1 MRRGGYASLV
11 LGFVCCHTAQANEID
26 VTYGAGHSFDD
37 NYFFDTNN
45 MAAQSYNANL
55 GLRGSLDIDGGKI
68 GYAVSHEEV
77 RVPKYRFAE
86 EHNTQAEISLTK
98 AIGEKL
104 EFAAKVSGIRSDA
117 GDIFLKLPEE
127 VLGYRRLDH
136 KIDATTGLT
145 LTALGGKNTVTFNY
159 SNLLKG
165 KAYFRPA
172 YILPARLEAN
182 EAAFGIKADHI
193 RPFAS
198 GELGFAL
205 AYNESV
211 IRDSQQQRFER
222 FPARTLR
229 GSVAFG
235 RKISENFAFLTEAGL
250 TTISSAHISDTV
262 QHTRP
267 YVRAE
272 VEWKANDIFAFGG
285 AFSQDYAL
293 VDMDDPIAEF
303 ERRWKVVMK
312 TTITDNISVD
322 LGFERTYSEWLYYDY
337 GTGEK
342 NLFAT
347 LSFETGNNRKLE
359 FEFSRLLHD
368 EKDADFNYSGN
379 TIASR
384 FSGTF

>member
-1 MRRGGYASLV
+1 MRLRGYASII
-11 LGFVCCHTAQANEID
+11 LGSLSSYAAQASELS
-26 VTYGAGHSFDD
+26 VTYGTGYSYDS

-45 MAAQSYNANL
+45 LSARSYSANL
-55 GLRGSLDIDGGKI
+55 GLRGSLDIEGGKI
-68 GYAVSHEEV
+68 GYAISHEEV
-77 RVPKYRFAE
+77 RVPRYRFAD

-98 AIGEKL
+98 SIGERL
-104 EFAAKVSGIRSDA
+104 EFAAKISGIRSDA

-127 VLGYRRLDH
+127 TLGYRRLDH
-136 KIDATTGLT
+136 KMDATTGLS
-145 LTALGGKNTVTFNY
+145 LTALGGKNTISFNY

-165 KAYFRPA
+165 KARFVPA

-211 IRDSQQQRFER
+211 IRDSQQETFER

-235 RKISENFAFLTEAGL
+235 RKVSENFAFLTEAGL
-250 TTISSAHISDTV
+250 TTISSARISGTV

-272 VEWKANDIFAFGG
+272 AEWKANDIFAFGA

-293 VDMDDPIAEF
+293 VDIDDPIAEF
-303 ERRWKVVMK
+303 QRRWKVVMK
-312 TTITDNISVD
+312 TNITKDVSVD
-322 LGFERTYSEWLYYDY
+322 LGFERTYNEWLYYDY
-337 GTGEK
+337 DTGEK
-342 NLFAT
+342 NLVAT
-347 LSFETGNNRKLE
+347 LAFDTGNNRKLE

-368 EKDADFNYSGN
+368 EKDPEFKYSGN
-379 TIASR
+379 TISSR

>member
-1 MRRGGYASLV
+1 MRLGGYASIA
-11 LGFVCCHTAQANEID
+11 LGCFCSYTADASELS
-26 VTYGAGHSFDD
+26 VTYGTSYSYDS

-45 MAAQSYNANL
+45 LGAQSYNASL
-55 GLRGSLDIDGGKI
+55 GLRGSLDINGGQIKYSV
-68 GYAVSHEEV
+68 GHEEV
-77 RVPKYRFAE
+77 RVPRYRFAD

-98 AIGEKL
+98 AIGERL

-127 VLGYRRLDH
+127 ILGYRRLDH
-136 KIDATTGLT
+136 KLDATTGLSIK
-145 LTALGGKNTVTFNY
+145 AFGGKNTLSFNY
-159 SNLLKG
+159 SNLMKG
-165 KAYFRPA
+165 KARFVPA

-182 EAAFGIKADHI
+182 EAAFGITADHI
-193 RPFAS
+193 RPFES

-205 AYNESV
+205 AYNKSV

-235 RKISENFAFLTEAGL
+235 RKVSENFAFLTEAGL
-250 TTISSAHISDTV
+250 TTISSADISDTV
-262 QHTRP
+262 RHTRP

-272 VEWKANDIFAFGG
+272 AEWKANDIFAFGA

-293 VDMDDPIAEF
+293 VDIDDPIAEF
-303 ERRWKVVMK
+303 ERRWRVVMK
-312 TTITDNISVD
+312 TTITDNVNVD
-322 LGFERTYSEWLYYDY
+322 LGFERSYNEWMYYDY

-347 LSFETGNNRKLE
+347 LSLDTGNNRKLE
-359 FEFSRLLHD
+359 FEFSRVLHD
-368 EKDADFNYSGN
+368 ETDAEYKYSGN
-379 TIASR
+379 TFSSR
-384 FSGTF
+384 FAGTF